1 MTPTP
6 RVIHGTDAT
15 FQRYPYMVEV
25 VSPSSLCGG
34 SLVAPDL
41 VLSAAHCGTEMNF
54 ANVGRYN
61 RSSWHGNYYELGED
75 GSERRAILD
84 VYVHPSYDD
93 DSDDFRYDMQL
104 LKLDKN
110 VTAHTYVRLNDDPNI
125 PISEE
130 SLSGQ
135 ESIDGIV
142 IDDRPFVTVM
152 GFGLIRPDD
161 GSGESSDPEQ
171 NSLLPTVLQRTNLEP
186 LTNEECSQSKDEDS
200 QYYYYREVG
209 YQGSISSDM
218 LCARGPTILEEY
230 NQRTDACKG
239 DSGGPLVLTKKKNDI
254 AGPIDDVMY
263 TDGDMTDIQVG
274 VVSWGFQ
281 CASTVFPGVYSR
293 VSHQFPWLRAMIC
306 ELSHDPPEYLLCPSP
321 SLSPSTS
328 PTTFPSST
336 TSPSISP
343 SSSTSPSSSKAP
355 SLSPSLSTSPTLV
368 PSSTP
373 TTLSQEPSSTPTS
386 PSKLPSSSP
395 IMQEPS
401 SSLSP
406 TNISLNPSQQP
417 SLDPTGGGSI
427 SEISDQPSAQPSL
440 TSSSQQVTSQQP
452 STQPSSQPSLRPTG
466 GPSSGPSQ
474 SPTISLVPSTSPTTS
489 PSEIPSGSPTQR
501 PSGFPSNSPI
511 FFPSVSPSETPSD
524 SPSQQPSGL
533 PSHGPSFVPSTVPSQ
548 DPTSAPS
555 VSPSESPTTSQH
567 PSAGPSTFDE
577 GELARNFL
585 ATINGTEV
593 PSSSSPHRL
602 CSSDTGAAALIL
614 FNLAV
619 AVSWLL

>member
-200 QYYYYREVG
+200 QY
-209 YQGSISSDM
+209 
-218 LCARGPTILEEY
+218 
-230 NQRTDACKG
+230 
-239 DSGGPLVLTKKKNDI
+239 KKKNDI

-395 IMQEPS
+395 SMQEPS

-406 TNISLNPSQQP
+406 TNISPNPSQQP
-417 SLDPTGGGSI
+417 SIDPTGGSNI
-427 SEISDQPSAQPSL
+427 SEASDRPSAQPSL

-452 STQPSSQPSLRPTG
+452 SSQPSSQPSMRPTG
-466 GPSSGPSQ
+466 DPSSGPSQ
-474 SPTISLVPSTSPTTS
+474 SPSISSAPSTSPTIS

-501 PSGFPSNSPI
+501 PSGFPSNSPT
-511 FFPSVSPSETPSD
+511 FFPSAAPSETPSD
-524 SPSQQPSGL
+524 SPSQQPSGF
-533 PSHGPSFVPSTVPSQ
+533 PSQSPSFVPSAVPSQ

-555 VSPSESPTTSQH
+555 ISPSDSPTRSQH

-577 GELARNFL
+577 GEIARNFL
-585 ATINGTEV
+585 AMTNGTEMS
-593 PSSSSPHRL
+593 SSSSPHRR
-602 CSSDTGAAALIL
+602 CSPAIGAAALIL
-614 FNLAV
+614 INLEV